1 MNRESVGAVDV
12 AVVICP
18 RRELLTRSM
27 KLFRVA
33 ACGCVI
39 LKEYEYRSSL
49 LLSKLSVNGFM
60 LCVFC
65 LAV

>member
-39 LKEYEYRSSL
+39 LKEYES
-49 LLSKLSVNGFM
+49 FQ
-60 LCVFC
+60 FC
-65 LAV
+65 CCQNCL